1 MTKSKRERMKLKDH
15 EEIKQTL
22 KELPF
27 LVVFDL
33 IMIFLLPNVTI
44 DTPTANYV
52 QSFNFNILP
61 LPWTIFV
68 LATTI
73 FSFIFAIFF
82 FKDHTNENSQ

>member
-52 QSFNFNILP
+52 QSSNFTILP

-68 LATTI
+68 LTTTI
-73 FSFIFAIFF
+73 FFIMLSIFD
-82 FKDHTNENSQ
+82 FKDHVKENSQ